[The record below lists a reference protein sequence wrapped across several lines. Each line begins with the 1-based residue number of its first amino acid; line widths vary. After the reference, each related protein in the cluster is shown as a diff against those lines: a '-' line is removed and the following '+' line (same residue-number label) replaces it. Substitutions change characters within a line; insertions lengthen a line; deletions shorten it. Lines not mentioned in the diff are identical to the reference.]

1 MAKSTK
7 QITWRDRD
15 GQSHGFV
22 EGALRFSI
30 RWLPK
35 SRVWVLAKPDRMGL
49 FESAGTFASADEAKR
64 SAEAA

>member
-1 MAKSTK
+1 MTKSTK

-22 EGALRFSI
+22 GGALRFSI
-30 RWLPK
+30 RWLPE